1 MSLFV
6 AADVARRVREQ
17 QLDGRIGVLWLA
29 IEGEREPFKCDL
41 DALLS
46 DLPVLVL
53 VVRSRGFDEPNA
65 LLADIVSILN
75 EFKAHCE
82 ERLAAFPGSESLHII
97 LLAKKQ
103 LAIAQASSPVMLPS
117 WFPILPNRIVHA
129 VVKDETWRLDAAVN
143 DPRTG
148 IPDLNAAVYNLETAL
163 LRRLRAR
170 MTSHPASGDSLWAQL
185 DTPPATNLKA
195 CVEAFEKAHRAV
207 ANPGAFR
214 PSLGAGDSLVA
225 QVWRLIQRHGTEQI
239 GKPGAALANSL
250 GVTDDLAAHWT
261 VHFTGLLFRPTSRQ
275 PASKVFGADVVL
287 ATAFACQMSTAAAHA
302 DQYPGYPV
310 PLLTSFGQML
320 LTTLSEATVLVD
332 SLD

>member
-6 AADVARRVREQ
+6 ASDVARRVREQ
-17 QLDGRIGVLWLA
+17 HIDQGIGVLWLA
-29 IEGEREPFKCDL
+29 IEGEREPFKRELED
-41 DALLS
+41 LLS

-65 LLADIVSILN
+65 LLADLVSILN
-75 EFKAHCE
+75 DSRSHCE
-82 ERLAAFPGSESLHII
+82 SRLASFQASDSLHIV

-103 LAIAQASSPVMLPS
+103 LGIAQASSPVMLPS
-117 WFPILPNRIVHA
+117 WFPILSDRTVHA

-143 DPRTG
+143 DARTG
-148 IPDLNAAVYNLETAL
+148 ISDLNSAVYDLEAAL
-163 LRRLRAR
+163 LRRLRVR
-170 MTSHPASGDSLWAQL
+170 VVTHPSSGDSLWALL
-185 DTPPATNLKA
+185 DRPPASNMKE
-195 CVEAFEKAHRAV
+195 CVEAFLQAHRAV
-207 ANPGAFR
+207 ANSRAFR

-225 QVWRLIQRHGTEQI
+225 QLWRLIQSRGTEQF
-239 GKPGAALANSL
+239 GKAGAALASSL
-250 GVTDDLAAHWT
+250 GVTDDMVAGWA
-261 VHFTGLLFRPTSRQ
+261 VHFMGLLFRPSSRL
-275 PASKVFGADVVL
+275 PASKVFGSDVVL